1 MFDTKILTDN
11 GVNLEKSLEL
21 FGDMETYNDTIKDFA
36 PELDRKLKLIEGFK
50 NKNDMANYAINV
62 HSIKSDARYF
72 GFEKLGDMAYDH
84 EMKSKAND
92 LDYVLAHYDELME
105 EAHKVANVVN
115 EYLGAA
121 APVFIAAKEEKE
133 IEIDKAKKTI
143 LVVDDSNVISSYL
156 SNLFNEKY
164 NIVLAKDGSEA
175 IEKMSDKSLNVKIM
189 LLDLN
194 MPTVNGYDV
203 FNFRKVNSINDIN
216 VAIVTSTDSTDVLEN
231 IKGYRVGV
239 LVEKPFNEESIKS
252 AVERLDPQ

>member
-1 MFDTKILTDN
+1 MFDTKVLTDN

-36 PELDRKLKLIEGFK
+36 PELDRKLKLIEEYK
-50 NKNDMANYAINV
+50 SKNDMANYAINV

-92 LDYVLAHYDELME
+92 LNYVLAHYDELIE
-105 EAHKVANVVN
+105 EAHKVANIVN
-115 EYLGAA
+115 EYLGGD
-121 APVFIAAKEEKE
+121 APVYIETKE
-133 IEIDKAKKTI
+133 DKPVDSSKKTI

-156 SNLFNEKY
+156 SNLFDETY

-203 FNFRKVNSINDIN
+203 LNFMKVNNITDIN
-216 VAIVTSTDSTDVLEN
+216 VAIVTSADSGDVLEK

-239 LVEKPFNEESIKS
+239 VVEKPFNEASIKS
-252 AVERLDPQ
+252 AVERLDI

>member
-1 MFDTKILTDN
+1 MFDTKVLTDN

-36 PELDRKLKLIEGFK
+36 PELDRKLKLIEEYK
-50 NKNDMANYAINV
+50 SKNDMANYAINV

-84 EMKSKAND
+84 EMKSKSND
-92 LDYVLAHYDELME
+92 LNYVLAHYDELIE
-105 EAHKVANVVN
+105 EAHKVANIVN
-115 EYLGAA
+115 EYLGASS
-121 APVFIAAKEEKE
+121 PVYIEETK
-133 IEIDKAKKTI
+133 IDKPVDASKKTI

-156 SNLFNEKY
+156 SNLFNETY
-164 NIVLAKDGSEA
+164 NIVLAQDGSEA

-203 FNFRKVNSINDIN
+203 LNFMKVNNINDIN
-216 VAIVTSTDSTDVLEN
+216 VAIVTSTDSSDVLEK

-239 LVEKPFNEESIKS
+239 VVEKPFNEASIKS
-252 AVERLDPQ
+252 AVERLDI

>member
-1 MFDTKILTDN
+1 MRKTTIFPIP
-11 GVNLEKSLEL
+11 VNREL
-21 FGDMETYNDTIKDFA
+21 KKLGSDMK
-36 PELDRKLKLIEGFK
+36 
-50 NKNDMANYAINV
+50 
-62 HSIKSDARYF
+62 DARIRRRISATMMCQRAGITRPTLQKVEKGDPMTSMGIYAKVLF
-72 GFEKLGDMAYDH
+72 VLNLHEKLGDMAYDH

-105 EAHKVANVVN
+105 EAHKVANIVN

-133 IEIDKAKKTI
+133 IEVDKAKKTI

-203 FNFRKVNSINDIN
+203 LNFMKVNSINDIN

-252 AVERLDPQ
+252 AVERLDQQ